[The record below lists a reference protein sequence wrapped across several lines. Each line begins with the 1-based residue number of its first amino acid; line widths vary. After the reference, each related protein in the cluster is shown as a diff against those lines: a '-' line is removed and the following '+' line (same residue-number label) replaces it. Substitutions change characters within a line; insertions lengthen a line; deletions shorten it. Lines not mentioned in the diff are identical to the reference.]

1 MACVSFTLQSMNRMI
16 SNELGYGA
24 SMGCKSGS
32 RFFVWLPAGG
42 GGLAS
47 HGVQRGV
54 GSSFLGCLVG
64 QRKTKLV
71 PPCAPRH
78 SMNQKREHRPRLEER
93 LDYNAR
99 KDPDTLGA
107 VPRAS
112 ARAHLRPGLQPAPHP
127 SAFFNVIN
135 LKLGGTVPPHK

>member
-1 MACVSFTLQSMNRMI
+1 MEPAW
-16 SNELGYGA
+16 GA
-24 SMGCKSGS
+24 KVGRVFLFGS
-32 RFFVWLPAGG
+32 LRGVEGWL
-42 GGLAS
+42 
-47 HGVQRGV
+47 RV
-54 GSSFLGCLVG
+54 GSSFWGCLVG

-78 SMNQKREHRPRLEER
+78 SMNQKHEDRPRLEER

-127 SAFFNVIN
+127 SVF
-135 LKLGGTVPPHK
+135 